1 MDAANVRVIRL
12 DTAAAVRTEM
22 EKIGSDPRGIDI
34 MVPKGLFFT
43 LKVENVKYAAASI
56 IKQEMLAKGGEA
68 ALGESVYFGGERRTG
83 LLLMGTRRHYR
94 RLLAKLRIQPLQSLQ
109 RLGKEIE
116 EALRCYEGVE
126 RGSVTMAKREFRW
139 GERTYVMGVINVTP
153 DSFSGDGILK
163 DESAGGESAVAAA
176 VALGLR
182 QVEQGADILDVGGE
196 STRPGSSPV
205 PLEEELRRVLPVVRR
220 LAQETDVPISI
231 DTYKAAVAEPALD
244 AGAHLINDVWA
255 LQADPDMAALAADR
269 GVPVI
274 LMHNRSRPKEAKVEA
289 HLGGRYLGVEYQDL
303 MADVVRELRQ
313 SVDAALKAGIA
324 GENIIVDPGIGFG
337 KTVEQNL
344 YLLNHLDELRVL
356 GCPILLGTSRKS
368 FTGYTLNLPPEERME
383 GTAAT
388 VALGIARG
396 ADIVRVHDVLE
407 MTRVARMSD
416 AVVREA

>member
-1 MDAANVRVIRL
+1 
-12 DTAAAVRTEM
+12 
-22 EKIGSDPRGIDI
+22 
-34 MVPKGLFFT
+34 
-43 LKVENVKYAAASI
+43 
-56 IKQEMLAKGGEA
+56 
-68 ALGESVYFGGERRTG
+68 
-83 LLLMGTRRHYR
+83 
-94 RLLAKLRIQPLQSLQ
+94 
-109 RLGKEIE
+109 
-116 EALRCYEGVE
+116 
-126 RGSVTMAKREFRW
+126 MAMREFLW

-163 DESAGGESAVAAA
+163 DQPAGAESAVAAA
-176 VALGLR
+176 VAQGLR
-182 QVEQGADILDVGGE
+182 QVEEGADILDVGGE

-205 PLEEELRRVLPVVRR
+205 SLEEELRRVLPVVRR

-269 GVPVI
+269 GVPVV

-289 HLGGRYLGVEYQDL
+289 HLGGRYLGVEYRDL

-313 SVDAALKAGIA
+313 SVDAALKAGIS
-324 GENIIVDPGIGFG
+324 GQSIIVDPGIGFG

-356 GCPILLGTSRKS
+356 GYPILLGTSRKS
-368 FTGYTLNLPPEERME
+368 FTGYTLNLPPEQRVE